1 MTSLSADRA
10 DPRPSLLIQTKL
22 RPPAPSAGVLLRPR
36 LVDALCAPGQ
46 PPVLRVCASPG
57 AGKTTLLAQLRER
70 LSGLG
75 WLVGW
80 LSLDRED
87 DDPGLFFP
95 YLVAALGGED
105 GVARE
110 AARLLARDAL
120 ASPRAVLAA
129 LINGL
134 ARSPVP
140 VALILDDADALT
152 TPPLL
157 DALQTLV
164 RYAPPAFRLILA
176 GRGAPALPFATLA
189 ARGQLTCIGEPELR
203 FAADEARH
211 YFEGFGGPLAESAV
225 ADAVWRTTE
234 GWAAGMYLVA
244 LSVRGA
250 DDADALMAGIR
261 RRAGEGVGAY
271 LAENVLAGLDP
282 ARVDFLLAAG
292 PLDRFCPDLC
302 AAVSGQPDARRLL
315 DELAGQ
321 NLFVKRLD
329 DGWFRFHALF
339 ADYLKVR
346 LGRDDPARLRHIQL
360 AAARWCADAGL
371 WQEAVRY
378 ALAAGDAPRAAA
390 WAEAC
395 AMGLVQAGDIRTV
408 MGWLALLPPAL
419 VAGSLRLR
427 LAHAWALAFGLRLGE
442 ARDTLSGIE
451 ADVASGRLPAQAE
464 PGELAAVKGLI
475 AGLSDESEAAMA
487 FGRQALDETPQADSW
502 VAQMARS
509 VILFGLHTASRFDEA
524 TDLAARSAP
533 FEAGGCPLFGMV
545 YRLSMSGLG
554 HGIAGRLGEAAALL
568 REALARAV
576 AESGP
581 LSAVA
586 ALPVGYLAEILYER
600 GDLQAVAEVMG
611 GRAEV
616 VAETCPLGSC
626 ARFAVTSARLALLRG
641 DRAAALARLDAA
653 DQLGEARRWL
663 RMRALMLAE
672 AARILWRGGDA
683 AALRRRVDALRPLM
697 PSRPPRQVSSLM
709 ETWLAWCEALAVLAL
724 AEGRAADA
732 VTALEALVT
741 ASGEAGFHYR
751 ALQRRILL
759 AEALALA
766 GQRPRAVAGLAALQP
781 LADQAGMVR
790 SLLDAGPLVEALLAE
805 ARAGAAVDVPER
817 LSAREHDILQRVAQ
831 GLSNK
836 AIAREAQVTPETVK
850 WHLSNIYAKLGA
862 RSRTE
867 AIHRA
872 RQAGLLRPPPG

>member
-1 MTSLSADRA
+1 MTSFPAEGAESRS
-10 DPRPSLLIQTKL
+10 SLLIQTKL
-22 RPPAPSAGVLLRPR
+22 RPPAPPVSMLLRPR
-36 LVDALCAPGQ
+36 LVDALCAPEQ
-46 PPVLRVCASPG
+46 PPVLQVCASPG
-57 AGKTTLLAQLRER
+57 AGKTTLLAQLRTR
-70 LSGLG
+70 LASLG

-95 YLVAALGGED
+95 YLVASLGGEN
-105 GVARE
+105 GVAHE

-157 DALQTLV
+157 DALHTLV
-164 RYAPPAFRLILA
+164 RYAPRAFRLVLA

-189 ARGQLTCIGEPELR
+189 ARGQLMSVGEPDLR

-211 YFEGFGGPLAESAV
+211 YFEGFGGPLAQATV

-261 RRAGEGVGAY
+261 QQARAGVGAY

-282 ARVDFLLAAG
+282 AQVDFLLAAG
-292 PLDRFCPDLC
+292 PLDRFCPALC
-302 AAVSGQPDARRLL
+302 VAVTGQPDARRRLE
-315 DELAGQ
+315 ELSGQ

-339 ADYLKVR
+339 ADYLRAR

-360 AAARWCADAGL
+360 SAAHWCAETGL

-378 ALAAGDAPRAAA
+378 ALAAGDAPCAAA
-390 WAEAC
+390 WAEAW
-395 AMGLVQAGDIRTV
+395 AMRRVQAGDIRTV
-408 MGWLALLPPAL
+408 TGWLAVLPPAL
-419 VAGSLRLR
+419 VVGSLRLR
-427 LAHAWALAFGLRLGE
+427 LAHAWALAFGLHLGE
-442 ARDTLSGIE
+442 ARDMVSGIE
-451 ADVASGRLPAQAE
+451 ADLVSGRLPAQAE

-487 FGRQALDETPQADSW
+487 FGRQALGETDRADSW
-502 VAQMARS
+502 VAQIARS
-509 VILFGLHTASRFDEA
+509 VILFGLHTASRFEEA
-524 TDLAARSAP
+524 SDLAARSAP
-533 FEAGGCPLFGMV
+533 LEASGCPLFGMV
-545 YRLSMSGLG
+545 YRLCMSGLG

-568 REALARAV
+568 REALARAE

-600 GDLQAVAEVMG
+600 GDLQGLAQVMAD
-611 GRAEV
+611 RAAAI
-616 VAETCPLGSC
+616 AETCPLGAY
-626 ARFAVTSARLALLRG
+626 ARFAIVSAQLAQLRG
-641 DRAAALARLDAA
+641 DTPGALARLDEA
-653 DQLGEARRWL
+653 DRLGVARRWL
-663 RMRALMLAE
+663 RLRALALVA
-672 AARILWRGGDA
+672 AARILWRSGDGA
-683 AALRRRVDALRPLM
+683 AVRQRVEALRPVM
-697 PSRPPRQVSSLM
+697 PRRPPQQVSSLM
-709 ETWLAWCEALAVLAL
+709 ETWLAWCEAQAVLAL
-724 AEGRAADA
+724 AEGRAAEA
-732 VTALEALVT
+732 VSALETLV
-741 ASGEAGFHYR
+741 AESRDAGFQYR
-751 ALQRRILL
+751 ALQRRLLL
-759 AEALALA
+759 AEALAMA
-766 GQRPRAVAGLAALQP
+766 GQRARAVVELARLLPFAEQVGL
-781 LADQAGMVR
+781 VR
-790 SLLDAGPLVEALLAE
+790 SLADAGPIVDGLLAE
-805 ARAGAAVDVPER
+805 ARAASVASAPEP
-817 LSAREHDILQRVAQ
+817 LSARERSLLQLVMQ

-836 AIAREAQVTPETVK
+836 AIAREAKVAPETVK
-850 WHLSNIYAKLGA
+850 WHLSNIYAKLGV

-867 AIHRA
+867 AILRA
-872 RQAGLLRPPPG
+872 QQAGLLRPPGG

>member
-1 MTSLSADRA
+1 MKLPAA
-10 DPRPSLLIQTKL
+10 EGAEARPSLLIQTKL

-70 LSGLG
+70 LAGLG

-87 DDPGLFFP
+87 DEPGLFFP

-110 AARLLARDAL
+110 AACLLARDAL

-152 TPPLL
+152 APPLL

-176 GRGAPALPFATLA
+176 GRGSPALPFATLA
-189 ARGQLTCIGEPELR
+189 ARGQLASIGEPELR

-244 LSVRGA
+244 LSVRDA

-271 LAENVLAGLDP
+271 LAENVLAGLAP
-282 ARVDFLLAAG
+282 AQVDLLLAAG
-292 PLDRFCPDLC
+292 PLDRFCPELC
-302 AAVSGQPDARRLL
+302 AAVGGEPDARRRL

-339 ADYLKVR
+339 ADYLKAR
-346 LGRDDPARLRHIQL
+346 LARDDPARLRHIQL

-378 ALAAGDAPRAAA
+378 ALAGGDAPRAAA

-395 AMGLVQAGDIRTV
+395 AMGLVQAGEIRTV
-408 MGWLALLPPAL
+408 TGWLALLPPAL

-427 LAHAWALAFGLRLGE
+427 LAHAWALAFGLHLGE
-442 ARDTLSGIE
+442 ARDGVSGIE
-451 ADVASGRLPAQAE
+451 ADLASGRLIAQAE

-487 FGRQALDETPQADSW
+487 FGRQALDAAARADSW
-502 VAQMARS
+502 VAQIARS

-581 LSAVA
+581 RSAVA

-600 GDLQAVAEVMG
+600 GDLQALGEAMA

-616 VAETCPLGSC
+616 VAETSPLGAC
-626 ARFAVTSARLALLRG
+626 ARFTVIAARLAVLRG
-641 DRAAALARLDAA
+641 DRGDALARLDAA
-653 DQLGEARRWL
+653 DRLGQQRRWL
-663 RMRALMLAE
+663 RMRALTLAE
-672 AARILWRGGDA
+672 AARILWQGGDA
-683 AALRRRVDALRPLM
+683 AALRARVAALQPAM
-697 PSRPPRQVSSLM
+697 PAQPPRQVSSLM
-709 ETWLAWCEALAVLAL
+709 ETWLAWREALALLAL
-724 AEGRAADA
+724 AEGRADA
-732 VTALEALVT
+732 AVAELEALVA
-741 ASGEAGFHYR
+741 ASREAGFHYR

-759 AEALALA
+759 AQALDLA
-766 GQRPRAVAGLAALQP
+766 GRRPRAVAELAAVLP
-781 LADQAGMVR
+781 LAEQAGMVR
-790 SLLDAGPLVEALLAE
+790 SLADAGVDALLAL
-805 ARAGAAVDVPER
+805 ARAAPAAGLPEP
-817 LSAREHDILQRVAQ
+817 LSVRERSLLQLVMQ

-836 AIAREAQVTPETVK
+836 AIARAAGVTPETVK
-850 WHLSNIYAKLGA
+850 WHLSNIYAKLGV

-867 AIHRA
+867 AILRA
-872 RQAGLLRPPPG
+872 RQAGLLHLPPG

>member
-1 MTSLSADRA
+1 MTSFPLEGAESRS
-10 DPRPSLLIQTKL
+10 SLLIQTKL
-22 RPPAPSAGVLLRPR
+22 RPPAPPVSTLPRPR

-70 LSGLG
+70 LASHG

-95 YLVAALGGED
+95 YLVAALGGQD

-110 AARLLARDAL
+110 AARLLAKDAL
-120 ASPRAVLAA
+120 ASPRTVLAA

-134 ARSPVP
+134 VRSPVP

-157 DALQTLV
+157 DALHTLV
-164 RYAPPAFRLILA
+164 RYAPLDFRLILA
-176 GRGAPALPFATLA
+176 GRGAPALPYATFA
-189 ARGQLTCIGEPELR
+189 ARGQLMDVGEPELR

-211 YFEGFGGPLAESAV
+211 YFEGFGGPLAEATV

-250 DDADALMAGIR
+250 NDADALMAGIR
-261 RRAGEGVGAY
+261 RQARQGVGAY

-282 ARVDFLLAAG
+282 TRVDFLLAAG

-302 AAVSGQPDARRLL
+302 ATVSGQPDARRML
-315 DELAGQ
+315 DELASQ

-339 ADYLKVR
+339 ADYLKNR
-346 LGRDDPARLRHIQL
+346 LGRDDPARLSHIQL
-360 AAARWCADAGL
+360 TAAHWCADAGL

-378 ALAAGDAPRAAA
+378 ALAGGDAPCAAA
-390 WAEAC
+390 WAEAR
-395 AMGLVQAGDIRTV
+395 AMGLVHAGEIRTV
-408 MGWLALLPPAL
+408 TGWLALLPPAL

-427 LAHAWALAFGLRLGE
+427 LTHAWALAFALHLGE
-442 ARDTLSGIE
+442 ARDIVSGIE
-451 ADVASGRLPAQAE
+451 ADVVSGRLSARAE

-487 FGRQALDETPQADSW
+487 FGRQALLETPQADSW
-502 VAQMARS
+502 VAQIARS

-533 FEAGGCPLFGMV
+533 FEGGGCPLFGMV
-545 YRLSMSGLG
+545 YRLCMSGLG

-568 REALARAV
+568 REALARAE

-581 LSAVA
+581 RSAVA
-586 ALPVGYLAEILYER
+586 ALPVGYLAELLYER
-600 GDLQAVAEVMG
+600 GDLQALAEVMAD
-611 GRAEV
+611 RAQV
-616 VAETCPLGSC
+616 VAETCPLGAY
-626 ARFAVTSARLALLRG
+626 ARFAIVTARLACLRG
-641 DRAAALARLDAA
+641 DMAGALARLEQA
-653 DQLGEARRWL
+653 DQLGVCRRWL
-663 RMRALMLAE
+663 RLRALALA
-672 AARILWRGGDA
+672 AAAHILWRAGDA
-683 AALRRRVDALRPLM
+683 AGLRQRVEALRPVM
-697 PSRPPRQVSSLM
+697 PVHPPQQVSSLM
-709 ETWLAWCEALAVLAL
+709 ETWLAWCEAQAVLAL
-724 AEGRAADA
+724 AEGRAAEA
-732 VTALEALVT
+732 VNRLETLVP
-741 ASGEAGFHYR
+741 ASRKAGFHYR
-751 ALQRRILL
+751 SVQRRILL
-759 AEALALA
+759 AEALTLA
-766 GQRPRAVAGLAALQP
+766 GWRPRAVAELTALLP
-781 LADQAGMVR
+781 LAEQVGLMR
-790 SLLDAGPLVEALLAE
+790 SLVDAGPVVDGLLAE
-805 ARAGAAVDVPER
+805 VREADFAVAPEP
-817 LSAREHDILQRVAQ
+817 LSARERSLLQWVMQ

-836 AIAREAQVTPETVK
+836 AIAREAKVTPETVK
-850 WHLSNIYAKLGA
+850 WHLRNIFAKLGA

-867 AIHRA
+867 AILRA
-872 RQAGLLRPPPG
+872 QQAGLLRPPDD